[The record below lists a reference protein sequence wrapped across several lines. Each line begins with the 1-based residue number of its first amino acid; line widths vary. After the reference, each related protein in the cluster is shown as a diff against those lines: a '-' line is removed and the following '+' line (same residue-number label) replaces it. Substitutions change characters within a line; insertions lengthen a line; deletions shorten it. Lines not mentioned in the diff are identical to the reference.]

1 MAGEKSI
8 HSGHRQRMRERFS
21 ARGFLG
27 YQPHEVL
34 EQFLFDVIPRGDTNE
49 TAHLLLQKFGSLDGV
64 FTAPREELLT
74 VKGIGEKSAD
84 YILSLYPETGAE
96 MLEQYKSADNMSIYD
111 LVILYDWFIKV
122 CRDERIYV
130 TLLDKNQKLL
140 EFSPME
146 TEGTVNEAIS
156 AAEKY
161 PTAKVMYLT
170 GRSGA
175 VTNDMIDK
183 IKAKFANFTAVDGLC
198 LTDDVGFVSVSNPE
212 SVLRLYK
219 KPTKKSLSLKK
230 LIKL

>member
-21 ARGFLG
+21 VRGFLG

-34 EQFLFDVIPRGDTNE
+34 EQFLYDVIPRGDTNE

-130 TLLDKNQKLL
+130 TLLDK
-140 EFSPME
+140 
-146 TEGTVNEAIS
+146 
-156 AAEKY
+156 
-161 PTAKVMYLT
+161 
-170 GRSGA
+170 
-175 VTNDMIDK
+175 
-183 IKAKFANFTAVDGLC
+183 IKSC
-198 LTDDVGFVSVSNPE
+198 SN
-212 SVLRLYK
+212 SLRWR
-219 KPTKKSLSLKK
+219 LKAR
-230 LIKL
+230 